1 MDSPCNWGD
10 IKHLPFYKH
19 QVSVA
24 NDVSVNTDIHLLHEV
39 QLRLNQLIRM
49 ALPSI
54 SYYSYSMGTSIS
66 YIIQFIHVMVMSC
79 LFNPSNWN
87 QCIRV
92 HQWMP
97 PYMVDLQQ
105 FKTNPPYSQEKSAVQ
120 LRQEYER
127 VQRNVHADKD
137 RTQLVPSLLQK

>member
-1 MDSPCNWGD
+1 
-10 IKHLPFYKH
+10 
-19 QVSVA
+19 
-24 NDVSVNTDIHLLHEV
+24 
-39 QLRLNQLIRM
+39 
-49 ALPSI
+49 
-54 SYYSYSMGTSIS
+54 MGTSIS

-92 HQWMP
+92 YQWMP

>member
-1 MDSPCNWGD
+1 M
-10 IKHLPFYKH
+10 
-19 QVSVA
+19 
-24 NDVSVNTDIHLLHEV
+24 
-39 QLRLNQLIRM
+39 NQLIRM
-49 ALPSI
+49 ALPSL
-54 SYYSYSMGTSIS
+54 SYYSYCMGTSIS

-92 HQWMP
+92 YQWLP

-127 VQRNVHADKD
+127 VQRNLPSDTN
-137 RTQLVPSLLQK
+137 RSQLVPGVLQK